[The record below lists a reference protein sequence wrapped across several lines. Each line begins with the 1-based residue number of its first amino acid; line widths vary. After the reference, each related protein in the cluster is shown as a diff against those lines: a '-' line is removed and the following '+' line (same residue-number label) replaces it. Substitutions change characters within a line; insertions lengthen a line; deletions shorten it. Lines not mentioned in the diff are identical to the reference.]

1 MTARASGAVTAR
13 GSGAVIAAE
22 GGANNA
28 TVGVLLM
35 AYGTPETPDEVEP
48 YFTHIRGGRVPSAE
62 SVARLRRRYE
72 LVGGRTPL
80 LDITNELRDALE
92 RELNAAAIGPTY
104 RVYVGM
110 KHWRPFI
117 GDVVPL
123 IAADAVGELIAI
135 ALAPHYSRISIG
147 GYRSALG
154 RALAAITNPPLL
166 RFIDSWHLHPQFI
179 EFTAARVAA
188 AFADFPQSEN
198 GKRDGDIVTL
208 FSAHS
213 LPTRIREWDDP
224 YEAQLRETCAAVAER
239 AGIRDWRIA
248 WQSAGQTGEPW
259 LGPDIVD
266 YLDTLHGQGVRR
278 VLSVPIGF
286 VSDHLEI
293 MYDIDYEARRKA
305 ESLGMTLRRTRMP
318 NAEPEFVRVL
328 ASVIAAAPAVASAD
342 TAHAAAS
349 SGH

>member
-1 MTARASGAVTAR
+1 
-13 GSGAVIAAE
+13 
-22 GGANNA
+22 
-28 TVGVLLM
+28 
-35 AYGTPETPDEVEP
+35 
-48 YFTHIRGGRVPSAE
+48 VPSAE
-62 SVARLRRRYE
+62 SVARLRHRYE

-80 LDITNELRDALE
+80 LDITNELRGALE
-92 RELNAAAIGPTY
+92 RELNAAPIGPTY

-117 GDVVPL
+117 RDVVPR
-123 IAADAVGELIAI
+123 IAADDVGELIAL

-147 GYRSALG
+147 GYRSAVSE
-154 RALAAITNPPLL
+154 ALATITDPPRL
-166 RFIDSWHLHPQFI
+166 RFVDSWHLHSQFV

-188 AFADFPQSEN
+188 ALADFPPSEKT
-198 GKRDGDIVTL
+198 KRDAGIVTV

-213 LPTRIREWDDP
+213 LPTRIREWEDP
-224 YEAQLRETCAAVAER
+224 YEAQLLESCAAVAER
-239 AGIRDWRIA
+239 AGVGDWRFA
-248 WQSAGQTGEPW
+248 WQSAGHTGEPW

-266 YLDTLHGQGVRR
+266 YLDALYAEGVRR

-305 ESLGMTLRRTRMP
+305 DSLGMTLRRTRMP
-318 NAEPEFVRVL
+318 NADPGFVRVL
-328 ASVIAAAPAVASAD
+328 ASVVAEAPAHAPAE

-349 SGH
+349 PGR

>member
-1 MTARASGAVTAR
+1 MPRRSGAVTTSA
-13 GSGAVIAAE
+13 
-22 GGANNA
+22 GGAGDCGAAGANDMP
-28 TVGVLLM
+28 VGVLLM
-35 AYGTPETPDEVEP
+35 AYGTPETPDQVES
-48 YFTHIRGGRVPSAE
+48 YFTHIRGGRAPSAA

-80 LDITNELRDALE
+80 LEITTEVRNALE
-92 RELNAAAIGPTY
+92 RELNAAPVGPTY

-117 GDVVPL
+117 GDVVPRM
-123 IAADAVGELIAI
+123 IADGIGELIAV

-147 GYRSALG
+147 GYRAALSD
-154 RALAAITNPPLL
+154 ALVALTDPPKV
-166 RFIDSWHLHPQFI
+166 RFVESWHLHPLFV
-179 EFTAARVAA
+179 EFTAARVTAA
-188 AFADFPQSEN
+188 VADFPPAQS
-198 GKRDGDIVTL
+198 KSDGDVVTL

-213 LPTRIREWDDP
+213 LPARIREWDDP
-224 YEAQLRETCAAVAER
+224 YEAQLRESCAAVAER
-239 AGIRDWRIA
+239 AGVRDWRFA

-259 LGPDIVD
+259 LGPDILD
-266 YLDTLHGQGVRR
+266 YLETLHAEGARR

-318 NAEPEFVRVL
+318 NADPAFVRVL
-328 ASVIAAAPAVASAD
+328 ASVVATAPPSSAAEAAG
-342 TAHAAAS
+342 AAAS

>member
-1 MTARASGAVTAR
+1 MTTGRTSGSVD
-13 GSGAVIAAE
+13 
-22 GGANNA
+22 A

-35 AYGTPETPDEVEP
+35 AYGTPETPDQVEP
-48 YFTHIRGGRVPSAE
+48 YFTHIRGGRVPSPE
-62 SVARLRRRYE
+62 SVARLRHRYE

-80 LDITNELRDALE
+80 LDITNELRHALE
-92 RELNAAAIGPTY
+92 RELNAAPVGPSY

-110 KHWRPFI
+110 KHWHPFI
-117 GDVVPL
+117 GDVVPR
-123 IAADAVGELIAI
+123 IGADNIRELVAV

-154 RALAAITNPPLL
+154 NALALLPEPPALQ
-166 RFIDSWHLHPQFI
+166 FVDSWHVNSQFI

-188 AFADFPQSEN
+188 ALADFPAPANAKS
-198 GKRDGDIVTL
+198 DGEVVVM

-213 LPTRIREWDDP
+213 LPARIREWNDP
-224 YEAQLRETCAAVAER
+224 YEAQLLESCAAVAAR
-239 AGIRDWRIA
+239 AGVRDWRFA

-266 YLDTLHGQGVRR
+266 YLDTLHADGVRR

-286 VSDHLEI
+286 VSDHLEV
-293 MYDIDYEARRKA
+293 MYDIDYEARRRA

-318 NAEPEFVRVL
+318 NADPAFVRVL
-328 ASVIAAAPAVASAD
+328 ASVVAAAPPAAMPA
-342 TAHAAAS
+342 APHAAAS